1 MTINFDN
8 VYLNNTSVV
17 AGPFLYDG
25 PLKGNFDD
33 EYKDFYDGEKTYEDC
48 EIKELIKSINI
59 LIKKEKNKKID
70 LMISSDLNNQLIV
83 SNFASKNFGIP
94 YLGVYNACASICEE
108 LIIAG
113 SLLYNKDIHNII
125 CTTSGHNM
133 TSERTYRNPTEY
145 GASKPEY
152 STFTVSSGTSCL
164 VSDIKSS
171 IKIES
176 GTIGKVF
183 DLNIKDS
190 NDMGSAMTP
199 SAVLTLF
206 EHLKD
211 LNRKPN
217 YYDLIISGDLGKY
230 GEKMFKEL
238 YKEEYGIELN
248 NYIDSAVH
256 IYNNEDKRV
265 LAGGSGPS
273 CLPSYVYS
281 KIIPDMK
288 SKKLK
293 KVLLLATGA
302 LLNTT
307 SVNQKKTIPCVCH
320 AVSMEVI

>member
-1 MTINFDN
+1 MTINFKN
-8 VYLNNTSVV
+8 TYLNNTSVV

-25 PLKGNFDD
+25 PLKEKFDSI
-33 EYKDFYDGEKTYEDC
+33 YIDFYDGENTFEDC
-48 EIKELIKSINI
+48 EIKELIKCINI
-59 LIKKEKNKKID
+59 LIKKEPTKKID
-70 LMISSDLNNQLIV
+70 LMISSDLSNQLMI
-83 SNFASKNFGIP
+83 SNFASRNFKIP
-94 YLGVYNACASICEE
+94 YLGIYNACASICEE
-108 LIIAG
+108 LIIAS
-113 SLLYNKDIHNII
+113 SLLLNNNIHNII
-125 CTTSGHNM
+125 CTTSAHNM

-152 STFTVSSGTSCL
+152 STFTVSSATSCL
-164 VSDIKSS
+164 VSDNKSD

-206 EHLKD
+206 EHFKD
-211 LNRKPN
+211 LNRDKN

-230 GEKMFKEL
+230 GEQLFKEL
-238 YKEEYGIELN
+238 YKEEYGIELD
-248 NYIDSAVH
+248 NYIDSAAH
-256 IYNNEDKRV
+256 IYNKEDKRV

-288 SKKLK
+288 NKKIK
-293 KVLLLATGA
+293 KILLLATGA
-302 LLNTT
+302 LLNVT
-307 SVNQKKTIPCVCH
+307 SVNQKKTIPCICH
-320 AVSMEVI
+320 AISLEVL